1 MKKTSFIFWIFP
13 ILFGLLFFFGC
24 TQKETSGTGK
34 SPTVITITTWDN
46 SSTQHYRIPFI
57 QEFEREHPNIKLK
70 FIDISAVQYYAKL
83 QTMIAGGTP
92 PDAAYLAYDE
102 IPIFATKKAI
112 QPLEPYLAKATD
124 FDFSGYYPRV
134 VDMLKYQG
142 KIYGVSRDF
151 TVFGLYYNKDMFD
164 KSGVSYPDETW
175 DWNKFLA
182 AAKKLTTDTN
192 GDGKIDQYGFS
203 PESWLDSYI
212 YWIWENGG
220 EIVSDDLK
228 TCIINQPAAVEAL
241 QFVADMRTKH
251 KIAPSLIASQQPGQ
265 GTLDLMAA
273 GRLGMY
279 VNGSWMIS
287 ELRKKA
293 KFRWDVA
300 PVPKGPKERATVLF
314 TVGMVI
320 PTGSKHPEE
329 AWEFLKY
336 LGGPAG
342 QSFFGSTKIAS
353 GIPAIKSIA
362 ESTVFIDPSLP
373 PEHIKVLLDAASNY
387 ARPLRIPPQMGEINE
402 VLQLA
407 TDKLWI
413 GQETAKEMAAEL
425 KPKIDK
431 ILAKPVTE

>member
-1 MKKTSFIFWIFP
+1 MKRAVWIIILFSLMSFILI
-13 ILFGLLFFFGC
+13 FGC
-24 TQKETSGTGK
+24 STKTPSGT
-34 SPTVITITTWDN
+34 VVTITTWDN
-46 SSTQHYRIPFI
+46 SSTQQYRKPFI
-57 QEFEREHPNIKLK
+57 AEFERQHPNIKLK
-70 FIDISAVQYYAKL
+70 FIDIPAASYYPKL

-92 PDAAYLAYDE
+92 PDAAYLAYDQ
-102 IPIFATKKAI
+102 IPIFAVKKAI
-112 QPLEPYLAKATD
+112 QSLEPFLARSTA

-134 VDMLKYQG
+134 VDMLKFQG

-164 KSGVSYPDETW
+164 QAGISYPDETW

-182 AAKKLTTDTN
+182 AAKKLTKDTN
-192 GDGKIDQYGFS
+192 GDGRIDQYGFS
-203 PESWLDSYI
+203 PEPWLDSFI
-212 YWIWENGG
+212 YWIWANGG
-220 EIVSDDLK
+220 EIISEDLK
-228 TCIINQPAAVEAL
+228 TCIINKPETVEAL
-241 QFVADMRTKH
+241 QFIADMRLKH
-251 KIAPSLIASQQPGQ
+251 KVAPSLVASQQPGQ

-300 PVPKGPKERATVLF
+300 PVPKGPTERATVLF

-329 AWEFLKY
+329 AWELLKY

-362 ESTVFIDPSLP
+362 ESTVFIDSSLP
-373 PEHIKVLLDAASNY
+373 PEHIDVLLQAAAEY
-387 ARPLRIPPQMGEINE
+387 ARPLRLSPQMNEIYE
-402 VLQLA
+402 LLIPA
-407 TDKLWI
+407 TDELWL
-413 GQETAKEMAAEL
+413 GKKTAKQIAAEL

-431 ILAKPVTE
+431 ILAKPLTD